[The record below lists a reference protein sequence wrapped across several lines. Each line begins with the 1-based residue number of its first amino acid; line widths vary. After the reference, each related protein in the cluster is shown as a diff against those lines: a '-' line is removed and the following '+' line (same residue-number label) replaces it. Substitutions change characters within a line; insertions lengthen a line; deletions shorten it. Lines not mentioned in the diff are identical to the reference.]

1 MRHCILH
8 PLLPD
13 RSEDGKPSDT
23 SLKFSLVCLNSEGNE
38 TFEKL
43 ASMSLVANLVLY
55 LHTKYNLENVD
66 SANVY
71 NIWSGSCNVAPLI
84 GAYLADSH
92 LGKFSTLLY
101 SSIASLMGMV
111 ALTLTASLHELTPPA
126 CNGQAHCEQPNA
138 WQKLVLYSGLGL
150 LVIGSGGL
158 RPCNIAFGADQFD
171 TTTEKGR
178 AQLDSF
184 CNWWYFLFT
193 LALIVALTG
202 VVYIQT
208 NISWVLGFAIPAGCF
223 ALSILI
229 FLLGR
234 KLYVRV
240 KPQGSTF
247 GDIMKVIVASF
258 RKFSTRTSGQ
268 SLYDAPLIGQESEQ
282 MLAHTERFKFLDKAA
297 LIVDPDELDSSGNP
311 RTGWRLCSVQQVEQL
326 KCVISLFPVWVSGI
340 GAFIGMQQMPSFGTF
355 QAIQTNRKIGN
366 NFEMPPAWIG
376 LVPMIA
382 LSIWIIIY
390 ESMYIPW
397 IKKRKNDETGRLT
410 METRFRVGIVMS
422 ILCMV
427 VAGLT
432 EMKRRKSALENRSFQ
447 SPITVALLVPQFALA
462 GLIEAF
468 AAIAL
473 LELLTTQWPKS
484 MRTFAGAAFFLSLS
498 IASYGTSII
507 VTIVKKVTSLNGNT
521 SWLGGNDLN
530 KNRLD
535 YYYYIIAALGI
546 LNLLFFEFI
555 ARHFLSDV
563 DGHDGSRIPSTCD
576 EEKQ

>member
-1 MRHCILH
+1 MEEGWGRGENAREHATMHSSSPPKQLVGGWKAVRYIL
-8 PLLPD
+8 
-13 RSEDGKPSDT
+13 
-23 SLKFSLVCLNSEGNE
+23 GNE

-55 LHTKYNLENVD
+55 LHTKYNLDNVV

-84 GAYLADSH
+84 GAYLADTL
-92 LGKFSTLLY
+92 LGKYSTLLY

-111 ALTLTASLHELTPPA
+111 SLTLTASLHELTPPA
-126 CNGQAHCEQPNA
+126 CNGQAQCEQPNA
-138 WQKLVLYSGLGL
+138 WQKFVLFSGLGL

-193 LALIVALTG
+193 IALIVALTG

-208 NISWVLGFAIPAGCF
+208 HISWVLGFAIPAGCF

-234 KLYVRV
+234 KLYIRV

-247 GDIMKVIVASF
+247 GDIMRVIVAAF
-258 RKFSTRTSGQ
+258 RKFRTKTSGQ
-268 SLYDAPLIGQESEQ
+268 SLYDAPSIGQELEQ
-282 MLAHTERFKFLDKAA
+282 ILAHTERFEFLDKAA
-297 LIVDPDELDSSGNP
+297 VIVDPNELDSNGNP
-311 RTGWRLCSVQQVEQL
+311 KSGWRLCSVQQVERL
-326 KCVISLFPVWVSGI
+326 KCVIALLPVCISGI
-340 GAFIGMQQMPSFGTF
+340 GCFIGMQQMPSFGTF
-355 QAIQTNRKIGN
+355 QAIQTNKKIGN
-366 NFEMPPAWIG
+366 NFEIPPAWMF
-376 LVPMIA
+376 LTQMIA

-390 ESMYIPW
+390 ECIYIPW
-397 IKKRKNDETGRLT
+397 IQKRNNDESGRLT
-410 METRFRVGIVMS
+410 METRFKVGIVMS

-432 EMKRRKSALENRSFQ
+432 EMKRRNSALENGSFE
-447 SPITVALLVPQFALA
+447 SPITVALLVPQFALS

-473 LELLTTQWPKS
+473 MELLTTQWPKS
-484 MRTFAGAAFFLSLS
+484 MRTFAGAVFFLSLS
-498 IASYGTSII
+498 IASYFTSIL
-507 VTIVKKVTSLNGNT
+507 VSIVKKVTSLNGNT

-535 YYYYIIAALGI
+535 YYYYTIAGLGV
-546 LNLLFFEFI
+546 LNLLYFQFI
-555 ARHFLSDV
+555 ARHFLSDA
-563 DGHDGSRIPSTCD
+563 DGHDRSRIPI
-576 EEKQ
+576 